1 MHLIQTNMMKRIL
14 LSLSLFL
21 GLGAFACQRAEP
33 VTETYEVRGMTC
45 DACAA
50 NIQSSV
56 GRIEGVLD
64 AQVTYKDGKAEVT
77 YDPGK
82 VAPGAIEAAVQ
93 GMGYS
98 VERQAAQR
106 QGS

>member
-1 MHLIQTNMMKRIL
+1 MTQMKKIL
-14 LSLSLFL
+14 LSLSLLL
-21 GLGAFACQRAEP
+21 GLGALACQRAEP
-33 VTETYEVRGMTC
+33 VTATYEVRGMTC

-64 AQVTYKDGKAEVT
+64 ARVTFKDGKAEVT

-82 VAPGAIEAAVQ
+82 VAPGAIEAAVK

-98 VERQAAQR
+98 VERQAAGR
-106 QGS
+106 QDS

>member
-1 MHLIQTNMMKRIL
+1 MKMKRIL
-14 LSLSLFL
+14 LSLSLLL
-21 GLGAFACQRAEP
+21 GLGALACQRAEP
-33 VTETYEVRGMTC
+33 VTAIYEVRGMTC

-56 GRIEGVLD
+56 ERIEGVVG
-64 AQVTYKDGKAEVT
+64 AQVSYKDGKAEVT

-98 VERQAAQR
+98 AERQAAER
-106 QGS
+106 QGPQGP